1 MIITPYRL
9 MKFYIDKETG
19 MLKFY
24 VPDIIKDK
32 VQAEI
37 DYYDLIITIK

>member
-1 MIITPYRL
+1 MIINPYRL
-9 MKFYIDKETG
+9 MKFYIDKTG

-32 VQAEI
+32 VEVQI

>member
-1 MIITPYRL
+1 MIINPYRL
-9 MKFYIDKETG
+9 MKFFIDKETG
-19 MLKFY
+19 ILKLY

-37 DYYDLIITIK
+37 DYYDLIIRIK